1 MRTAILFLILIF
13 LIDMVF
19 GLGFRFYRILYFD
32 MILHFLGGFFVA
44 MFFYDYLK
52 EYMNPVRGSK
62 IKKLLIITGTTVFI
76 GLIWEFSEHIAT
88 AIQATIFIIHMESSA
103 VWAILMTLSM
113 TWQWILSVLLLL

>member
-1 MRTAILFLILIF
+1 
-13 LIDMVF
+13 
-19 GLGFRFYRILYFD
+19 

-88 AIQATIFIIHMESSA
+88 AILGNYLYNTHGIICCMGDLNDTINDLAMDIIG
-103 VWAILMTLSM
+103 AITFMTLHDNSS
-113 TWQWILSVLLLL
+113 LF